1 MRACATYVMP
11 CNLEMAIEPDL
22 REMVLQGLAGAEAVH
37 QAHRMFEGSALSGIG
52 ADLLIE
58 RDEAL
63 GRLSDEMTAAKCAV
77 ARQTLRDAEMAA
89 TRAYRAEAQ
98 GSETEAVRIWKGVF
112 GDFFPAA

>member
-1 MRACATYVMP
+1 
-11 CNLEMAIEPDL
+11 
-22 REMVLQGLAGAEAVH
+22 
-37 QAHRMFEGSALSGIG
+37 
-52 ADLLIE
+52 
-58 RDEAL
+58 
-63 GRLSDEMTAAKCAV
+63 MTAAKCAV